1 MPTIEPNTAEALVR
15 DPLALAMLAAWVN
28 CPVDKLPPGLEG
40 HTCEATMRAWKR
52 VGDAA
57 VAYLRAHDAA
67 AGHAIGGL
75 RVAMITASMEDCEDF
90 PEGPCVILGGSVEA
104 VKAAGQLFGEAVAL
118 SVIPAA
124 PEATR

>member
-1 MPTIEPNTAEALVR
+1 MTEEPDDIPRPPLVPIGPPRRSPAEIEAIRVF
-15 DPLALAMLAAWVN
+15 ALAKGIG
-28 CPVDKLPPGLEG
+28 VDFADD
-40 HTCEATMRAWKR
+40 TY
-52 VGDAA
+52 GDALAQVVAA
-57 VAYLRAHDAA
+57 VRAHDAE

-90 PEGPCVILGGSVEA
+90 PEGPCVILRGSVEA